1 VGIFDWVEIKWKCV
15 KYAINVIVDVWI
27 SWNKVEFWICIRPM
41 VLFEFFPVLSL
52 QNTLQNIDSNSISV
66 YSENNAY
73 LNIYLYMINNT
84 KYASNKK
91 TQFLGYL
98 NVEDFGVLWV
108 WGFCGDSHG
117 IWHGRSGSTG
127 RSPKFESKRGRVSFW
142 TETLQYLWNEAH
154 RNSTKVSMTDVAY
167 ALSIRTKINDLGWP

>member
-1 VGIFDWVEIKWKCV
+1 
-15 KYAINVIVDVWI
+15 
-27 SWNKVEFWICIRPM
+27 M

-117 IWHGRSGSTG
+117 I
-127 RSPKFESKRGRVSFW
+127 
-142 TETLQYLWNEAH
+142 
-154 RNSTKVSMTDVAY
+154 
-167 ALSIRTKINDLGWP
+167 